1 MPLCTCKQCL
11 NSTNGVGKE
20 LHRTNVKKHKEN
32 EERERELE
40 EEYQFRFPEE
50 NLLYE
55 GNKIVDRESENFN
68 FMLMEESEERNLDN
82 EESPMEIFEGR
93 NLDDEEGINED
104 NDYNYYENDE
114 FQSESENNEFQS
126 ESENDESEFDE
137 SDDIGEFQN
146 ILI

>member
-68 FMLMEESEERNLDN
+68 FMLMEESEERNLD
-82 EESPMEIFEGR
+82 
-93 NLDDEEGINED
+93 DEEGINED

>member
-32 EERERELE
+32 EERESVLE

-55 GNKIVDRESENFN
+55 SNKIVDRESENFN

-82 EESPMEIFEGR
+82 EESPIEIFEGR
-93 NLDDEEGINED
+93 NLDNEEGINED

-126 ESENDESEFDE
+126 ESEN
-137 SDDIGEFQN
+137 
-146 ILI
+146 